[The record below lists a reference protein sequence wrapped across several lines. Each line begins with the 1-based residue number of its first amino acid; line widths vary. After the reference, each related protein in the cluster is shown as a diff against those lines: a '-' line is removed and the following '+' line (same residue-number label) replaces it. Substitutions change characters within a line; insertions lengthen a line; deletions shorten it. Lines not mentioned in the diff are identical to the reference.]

1 MRKSRARNEADA
13 EISPEEALAFID
25 SYQRMLGVRDE
36 PTQLISLR
44 IPGNILRTLKT
55 TAKLEGKKYQ
65 SMIVEMIR
73 EGLRQKHQ
81 KKRE

>member
-1 MRKSRARNEADA
+1 MKKSKAQNKPA

-25 SYQRMLGVRDE
+25 SYQKMLAEIDE

-44 IPGNILRTLKT
+44 VPANILRALKT

-65 SMIVEMIR
+65 SMIIEMIR
-73 EGLRQKHQ
+73 EGLRQIHR
-81 KKRE
+81 KR